1 MLTTKQAAE
10 RLGVSSRRVLALVEA
25 GDLAAER
32 FGRSWM
38 IDERSVE
45 ERARAPRLAGR
56 PKLGQKH
63 LLSLKPY
70 TLMNRNHAVFDFVY
84 DDERKRV
91 SIERVREGAAWAP
104 IGAGLAGGGKPNGED
119 FAAWLRRRYMPPLR
133 PEAARLMRAAGVS
146 STDALM
152 FGSFGLNL
160 SDQYWFK
167 PEGADLDWHDV
178 NFFEN
183 GYECVESGLFRT
195 PDSSTPGVLEK
206 RWERIDGIDCLIK
219 GSSSS
224 DEREPYNEA
233 LATRLFQ
240 RLLDE
245 GEYVPYEIVER
256 GGRTCS
262 SCPTFVTAETEFVPA
277 ADVAVCAGITE
288 GRDFYRGYARVL
300 RRQGHR
306 GRADE
311 SCEDDRVRPRHWRT
325 STGIAATSGW
335 CARSRRSTDG
345 AWRRCSTTGRLLL
358 PVPRCAS
365 SNRHRFVWTA
375 KPVRGIPLAAACA
388 REGSELVRSAY
399 ARRLRRRGARG
410 ARPEPFASRGVRRAC
425 RPPRPAQHRRRGRR
439 RRRAQR
445 RLGRVRAKGRRLLS
459 KGPSRPAMRSRTA
472 AAGRGRRER
481 LAP

>member
-56 PKLGQKH
+56 PKLGQKR

-84 DDERKRV
+84 DDGRKRV

-104 IGAGLAGGGKPNGED
+104 LGAGLAGRKPNGED

-152 FGSFGLNL
+152 FGSLGLNL

-167 PEGADLDWHDV
+167 LEGVDLDWHDV

-183 GYECVESGLFRT
+183 GYESVESGLFRT

-288 GRDFYRGYARVL
+288 GRDFYRGYAAFCEGKGIEGARTSLAKMIVCDHVMANFD
-300 RRQGHR
+300 RHR
-306 GRADE
+306 GNFGLVRTVETLDGWRMAPMFDNGAGFFSRATLRE
-311 SCEDDRVRPRHWRT
+311 LEQ
-325 STGIAATSGW
+325 A
-335 CARSRRSTDG
+335 
-345 AWRRCSTTGRLLL
+345 
-358 PVPRCAS
+358 
-365 SNRHRFVWTA
+365 RFVWTA
-375 KPVRGIPLAAACA
+375 NPFEEYPSQQLA
-388 REGSELVRSAY
+388 RVEDLSWYDPHMLDG
-399 ARRLRRRGARG
+399 
-410 ARPEPFASRGVRRAC
+410 FADE
-425 RPPRPAQHRRRGRR
+425 
-439 RRRAQR
+439 
-445 RLGRVRAKGRRLLS
+445 VRAVLGQNPSLPEAFVEHAVRHVLRNIAAVDDVAAERNAVWAGFAPKG
-459 KGPSRPAMRSRTA
+459 G
-472 AAGRGRRER
+472 GC
-481 LAP
+481 

>member
-56 PKLGQKH
+56 PKLGQKR

-84 DDERKRV
+84 DDGRKRV

-104 IGAGLAGGGKPNGED
+104 LGAGLAGRKPNGED

-152 FGSFGLNL
+152 FGSLGLNL

-167 PEGADLDWHDV
+167 LEGVDLDWHDV

-183 GYECVESGLFRT
+183 GYERTADGPFRT
-195 PDSSTPGVLEK
+195 PDSSTPGALEK

-219 GSSSS
+219 GSSGS
-224 DEREPYNEA
+224 DEREPYNEV
-233 LATRLFQ
+233 LATRLFR
-240 RLLDE
+240 RLLEE
-245 GEYVPYEIVER
+245 GEYVPYEMVER
-256 GGRTCS
+256 DGRTCS
-262 SCPTFVTAETEFVPA
+262 SCPTFVTAQTEFVPA
-277 ADVAVCAGITE
+277 ADVAVGAGITE
-288 GRDFYRGYARVL
+288 GRDFYRGYAAFCEGKGIEDVRTGLSKMIVCDHVMANFD
-300 RRQGHR
+300 RHR
-306 GRADE
+306 GNFGLVRTVETLDGWRMAPLFDNGAGFFSRATLRE
-311 SCEDDRVRPRHWRT
+311 LERE
-325 STGIAATSGW
+325 
-335 CARSRRSTDG
+335 
-345 AWRRCSTTGRLLL
+345 
-358 PVPRCAS
+358 
-365 SNRHRFVWTA
+365 RFVWTA
-375 KPVRGIPLAAACA
+375 NPFEEYPLQQLARVEDLSWYDPHMLDGFDDEVRAVLGRNPSLPEAFVEHAARHVLRNIAAVDDVAAERNAVWAGFDA
-388 REGSELVRSAY
+388 RE
-399 ARRLRRRGARG
+399 
-410 ARPEPFASRGVRRAC
+410 
-425 RPPRPAQHRRRGRR
+425 
-439 RRRAQR
+439 
-445 RLGRVRAKGRRLLS
+445 
-459 KGPSRPAMRSRTA
+459 
-472 AAGRGRRER
+472 
-481 LAP
+481 

>member
-56 PKLGQKH
+56 PKLGQKR

-84 DDERKRV
+84 DDGRKRV

-104 IGAGLAGGGKPNGED
+104 LGAGLAGRKPNGED

-152 FGSFGLNL
+152 FGSLGLNL

-167 PEGADLDWHDV
+167 LEGVDLDWHDV

-183 GYECVESGLFRT
+183 GYERTADGPFRT
-195 PDSSTPGVLEK
+195 PDSSTPGALEK

-219 GSSSS
+219 GSSGS
-224 DEREPYNEA
+224 DEREPYNEV
-233 LATRLFQ
+233 LATRLFR
-240 RLLDE
+240 RLLEE
-245 GEYVPYEIVER
+245 GEYVPYEMVER
-256 GGRTCS
+256 DGRTCS
-262 SCPTFVTAETEFVPA
+262 SCPTFVTAQTEFIPA
-277 ADVAVCAGITE
+277 ADVAVGAGITE
-288 GRDFYRGYARVL
+288 GRDFYRGYAAFCEGKGIEDVRTGLSKMIVCDHVMANFD
-300 RRQGHR
+300 RHR
-306 GRADE
+306 GNFGLVRTVETLDGWRMAPLFDNGAGFFSRATLRE
-311 SCEDDRVRPRHWRT
+311 LERE
-325 STGIAATSGW
+325 
-335 CARSRRSTDG
+335 
-345 AWRRCSTTGRLLL
+345 
-358 PVPRCAS
+358 
-365 SNRHRFVWTA
+365 RFVWTA
-375 KPVRGIPLAAACA
+375 NPFEEYPLQQLARVEDLSWYDPHMLDGFDDEVRA
-388 REGSELVRSAY
+388 V
-399 ARRLRRRGARG
+399 
-410 ARPEPFASRGVRRAC
+410 
-425 RPPRPAQHRRRGRR
+425 
-439 RRRAQR
+439 
-445 RLGRVRAKGRRLLS
+445 LGRNPSLPEAFVEHAARHVLRNIAAVDDVAAERNAVWAGFAPKG
-459 KGPSRPAMRSRTA
+459 G
-472 AAGRGRRER
+472 GR
-481 LAP
+481 